1 VTEPE
6 AASRP
11 LRSRDPRLGPWR
23 AFLAAHARVWRRL
36 DEDLRAEH
44 ALSLPEYEALLLLA
58 QAADR
63 RLRMRALAEA
73 LQLSKSG
80 ATRLVDRLVADGL
93 VERCQC
99 PTDARGAE
107 ALLTTIGLDRLRT
120 AAPTHLRGIQA
131 YFLSAISERDLATV
145 EAAMLGI
152 AERLPGTGL
161 GRGLPAADRSPDPGA
176 GAAPHSTAGRHA
188 DDPSGAARRTV
199 G

>member
-1 VTEPE
+1 MTRAPTEP
-6 AASRP
+6 RP
-11 LRSRDPRLGPWR
+11 LRARDPRLGPWR

-44 ALSLPEYEALLLLA
+44 RLSLPEYEALLLLA
-58 QAADR
+58 QALDR
-63 RLRMRALAEA
+63 RLRMRALADA

-93 VERCQC
+93 VERRQC

-107 ALLTTIGLDRLRT
+107 ALLNAQGLERLRA

-131 YFLSAISERDLATV
+131 YFLSAIPEPDLDV
-145 EAAMLGI
+145 IEHAMVGI
-152 AERLPGTGL
+152 AERLPGTDP
-161 GRGLPAADRSPDPGA
+161 GRGLMVADRTRA
-176 GAAPHSTAGRHA
+176 
-188 DDPSGAARRTV
+188 AARDRRSRPA

>member
-6 AASRP
+6 AAPRP

-58 QAADR
+58 QASER
-63 RLRMRALAEA
+63 RLRMRALAES

-99 PTDARGAE
+99 TTDARGAE
-107 ALLTTIGLDRLRT
+107 ALLTAIGLDRLRA

-131 YFLSAISERDLATV
+131 YFLSAIAAPDLATV

-161 GRGLPAADRSPDPGA
+161 SPTGRGGKVGDPTGA
-176 GAAPHSTAGRHA
+176 G
-188 DDPSGAARRTV
+188 RRTV
-199 G
+199 E